1 MQLKGNIKAC
11 FVMPVFSVI
20 ALLAWSGVATASGF
34 SLIEQ
39 SGSGLGNA
47 YAGVTTSAEDA
58 STIFFNPAGMSNLSG
73 KQIVM
78 AGNLIG
84 VTSQFSDTASIAA
97 TGRALGNNP
106 DNGLKSALIPSGYFA
121 AEISQKLHLGVGVNA
136 PFGASTEYQPGW
148 IGQYQALTS
157 KIEAINV
164 NPSFSYQMNDA
175 FSIGAG
181 LDYQHFKAT
190 LSNSVILGP
199 IDGVTTMSGSDNAWG
214 YNFGG
219 LLRLPDNSRI
229 GISYRSAIQFK
240 LSGTAYTS
248 SALPIAGANVSIP
261 VTADIKTPDTLAI
274 GYFKPLNSKWDVMTD
289 LTRTGWSS
297 FNELR
302 VIQVSTGSTVAL
314 TPENWKNTWRLAVGT
329 NYHYNEQWMARVGL
343 AYDQSP
349 VPDAFR
355 TSRIPDADSTWLSL
369 GGQYKLGKGSVLD
382 FGYAHLFVKNSTID
396 KNRGGVNVVSTALYA
411 QLAGTFNINANILSA
426 QYTYGF

>member
-1 MQLKGNIKAC
+1 
-11 FVMPVFSVI
+11 MPVFSVI

-164 NPSFSYQMNDA
+164 NPSFSYC
-175 FSIGAG
+175 
-181 LDYQHFKAT
+181 HF
-190 LSNSVILGP
+190 
-199 IDGVTTMSGSDNAWG
+199 
-214 YNFGG
+214 
-219 LLRLPDNSRI
+219 
-229 GISYRSAIQFK
+229 
-240 LSGTAYTS
+240 
-248 SALPIAGANVSIP
+248 SAL
-261 VTADIKTPDTLAI
+261 
-274 GYFKPLNSKWDVMTD
+274 
-289 LTRTGWSS
+289 R
-297 FNELR
+297 R
-302 VIQVSTGSTVAL
+302 
-314 TPENWKNTWRLAVGT
+314 
-329 NYHYNEQWMARVGL
+329 H
-343 AYDQSP
+343 
-349 VPDAFR
+349 
-355 TSRIPDADSTWLSL
+355 
-369 GGQYKLGKGSVLD
+369 
-382 FGYAHLFVKNSTID
+382 
-396 KNRGGVNVVSTALYA
+396 
-411 QLAGTFNINANILSA
+411 
-426 QYTYGF
+426 